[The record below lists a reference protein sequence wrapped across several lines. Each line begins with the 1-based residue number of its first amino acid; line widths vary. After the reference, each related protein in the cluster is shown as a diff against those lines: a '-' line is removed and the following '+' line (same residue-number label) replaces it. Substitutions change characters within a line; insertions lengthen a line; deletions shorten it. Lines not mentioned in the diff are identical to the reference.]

1 MTAENEQ
8 TGGMIALIPDNPG
21 RYTVPGGD
29 PAGEMHCT
37 LCFLGDDVADLP
49 PVMVDTLKSQ
59 VAALALNRG
68 PLSVRIL
75 GTAIW
80 NRDGGPTGAFK
91 PATVTAL
98 QPGDHDGDEDDQ
110 LDMLASRA
118 AGLAADALG
127 ALYPEQHEPYLP
139 HITAGFDLDPGVLP
153 TADGEASFS
162 TIRLALGGQHFDF
175 PLIAS
180 DDHDSVYATEGV
192 TEMAEATKDREAAT
206 QGLPAFWPCLAV
218 EGMETADGRYLEPG
232 TIEFRKPPLS
242 VFAQTVNTGNG
253 GHSGA
258 EVVGKINELWK
269 IPGEE
274 FVSKQTGEP
283 LPKGT
288 FVWQGRGEVDGDS
301 KGGDYARRGY
311 LTGNSVDLS
320 EGDFTDDVTYAE
332 DGTES
337 HRVTVSNAKIAATT
351 LCAIPAFPD
360 GYVEIDGERPTIAA
374 DDEVP
379 EDQRTPEGLA
389 AYLLQHGVQAVT
401 ASIAIPEYGDT
412 CSPCLAGEMALPPAF
427 LKNAKKKKDDPED
440 AADGGADE
448 ADENADGTKKKAKPA
463 FLKKKGL
470 ADLPPLD
477 WFTDPGLSE
486 PTPLTFTDDGRV
498 FGHIATWNTCHIGVS
513 KRCTPPPK
521 SASDYAYFNTG
532 AMRVADG
539 DEVRT
544 VGVGHLTM
552 NTGHASLSA
561 SVDETTS
568 HYDNTGTVAA
578 DLAAGEDRHGIWV
591 AGRVRPELSE
601 VDLTKLMAA
610 PPSGDWRGVGGRLEM
625 VGVLAVNVPGYP
637 VPRARVASGVG
648 QVALVAA
655 GATRP
660 AAEFGPDG
668 MDLKAFAKM
677 VAAELSN
684 LLGDWAR
691 TPEDAPDKLAA
702 EQEALSLEI
711 IQGGLL
717 DEVVRP
723 FPPASSG
730 TAG

>member
-1 MTAENEQ
+1 MDDEQ
-8 TGGMIALIPDNPG
+8 TGGMIALVPDNPG
-21 RYTVPGGD
+21 AFTVPGGD
-29 PAGEMHCT
+29 SVGEMHCT
-37 LCFLGDDVADLP
+37 LVYLGDEVTGFPDSVTEMLRTTCATIAANTA
-49 PVMVDTLKSQ
+49 PVS
-59 VAALALNRG
+59 A
-68 PLSVRIL
+68 PIL
-75 GTAIW
+75 GVAVW
-80 NRDGGPTGAFK
+80 NRDGGPDGTFK
-91 PATVTAL
+91 PCTVTTL
-98 QPGDHDGDEDDQ
+98 QPGDGDGDEDDEVP
-110 LDMLASRA
+110 D
-118 AGLAADALG
+118 LAARVRVAARETLGDALF
-127 ALYPEQHEPYLP
+127 PDQHAPFLP
-139 HITAGFDLDPGVLP
+139 HITAGYELP
-153 TADGEASFS
+153 DGAFPKAVGTVRFS
-162 TIRLALGGQHFDF
+162 ALRLALGGENVVY
-175 PLIAS
+175 PLIGGQAGNS
-180 DDHDSVYATEGV
+180 TYATEGV
-192 TEMAEATKDREAAT
+192 TEMATKDREAAPALAK
-206 QGLPAFWPCLAV
+206 GLPAFWPCLAV
-218 EGMETADGRYLEPG
+218 EGMETADGRFLEPG
-232 TIEFRKPPLS
+232 TIEFRQPPLS
-242 VFAQTVNTGNG
+242 VYAQTVNTGQG

-258 EVVGKINELWK
+258 EVVGKIDELWK
-269 IPGEE
+269 IPGPE
-274 FVSKQTGEP
+274 FTSKQTGEP
-283 LPKGT
+283 LPEGT
-288 FVWQGRGEVDGDS
+288 FVWQGRGEVDAES
-301 KGGDYARRGY
+301 KGGSYAQRGY

-360 GYVEIDGERPTIAA
+360 AYVEIDGERPTIAA

-427 LKNAKKKKDDPED
+427 LKNAKKKAADPED

-477 WFTDPGLSE
+477 WFTNPGLSE

-591 AGRVRPELSE
+591 AGRVRPDLSE

-660 AAEFGPDG
+660 AVEFGPDG

-691 TPEDAPDKLAA
+691 TPEGEPDKLTA
-702 EQEALSLEI
+702 EQEQLSLEI

-730 TAG
+730 TVG

>member
-1 MTAENEQ
+1 MADDQ

-29 PAGEMHCT
+29 PASEIHCT
-37 LCFLGDDVADLP
+37 LCFLGDDVANLP

-118 AGLAADALG
+118 AGLAADVLG

-162 TIRLALGGQHFDF
+162 TIRLALAAQHFDF
-175 PLIAS
+175 PLIANS
-180 DDHDSVYATEGV
+180 DQDTYATEGV
-192 TEMAEATKDREAAT
+192 TEMAEATKDHEAAT

-360 GYVEIDGERPTIAA
+360 GYVEIDGERPLI
-374 DDEVP
+374 DENEEVP
-379 EDQRTPEGLA
+379 EDMRTPEGLS
-389 AYLLQHGVQAVT
+389 AYLLQRGIQPVT

-427 LKNAKKKKDDPED
+427 LKNAKKKKADPED

-691 TPEDAPDKLAA
+691 TPEAAPDKLAA
-702 EQEALSLEI
+702 EQEQLSLEI

-723 FPPASSG
+723 FPASPTKATS
-730 TAG
+730 